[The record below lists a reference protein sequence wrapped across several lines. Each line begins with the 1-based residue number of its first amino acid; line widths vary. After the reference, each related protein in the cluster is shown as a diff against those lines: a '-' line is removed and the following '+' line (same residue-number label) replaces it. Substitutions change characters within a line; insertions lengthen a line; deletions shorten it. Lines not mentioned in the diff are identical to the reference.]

1 MTRLSLLFLTIILA
15 IIGNYAPVS
24 AASHISVSIDPLFIQ
39 ANMGDKIIYTGTIT
53 NNSDKTVTDII
64 AYISLANVTKGQ
76 ESPMDLE
83 DWSAN
88 KAIKVDAIPP
98 HGTYEGKWP
107 MRLIDSGSYVAY
119 VMVVD
124 KNDDIPMSSS
134 MSRLEIKRVLRLN
147 PNNVLPVALGEPIL
161 IGIVFLFISFKRRK
175 GLRGLSI
182 FSRGKK

>member
-1 MTRLSLLFLTIILA
+1 MKSLPLVLSTIILL
-15 IIGNYAPVS
+15 IIVNYVPVFG
-24 AASHISVSIDPLFIQ
+24 ASRIAVSINPPSIQ
-39 ANMGDKIIYTGTIT
+39 ANMGDKITYVGTIT
-53 NNSDKTVTDII
+53 NNSDNVVNNLI
-64 AYISLANVTKGQ
+64 AYISLANITHGQ

-119 VMVVD
+119 ITVVN
-124 KNDDIPMSSS
+124 KNDNIPISSA

-147 PNNVLPVALGEPIL
+147 PNNVLPVALGEPLL
-161 IGIVFLFISFKRRK
+161 IGIVFMFISFRRK
-175 GLRGLSI
+175 KSI
-182 FSRGKK
+182 K

>member
-1 MTRLSLLFLTIILA
+1 MKKVLLLLSTIVLTMMGI
-15 IIGNYAPVS
+15 YEPVF
-24 AASHISVSIDPLFIQ
+24 AASYISVSIDPLFIQ
-39 ANMGDKIIYTGTIT
+39 ANMGDKITYTGTIT
-53 NNSDKTVTDII
+53 NNSDKAVTDII

-88 KAIKVDAIPP
+88 KAIKVDTIPP

-124 KNDDIPMSSS
+124 KNYDIPVSSS

-161 IGIVFLFISFKRRK
+161 IGTVFLFISFKRRR

-182 FSRGKK
+182 FSKGKK